1 MNRKYFNAAA
11 DDRCVAVAQYII
23 ENKATVREAAP
34 VFGYSKSTI
43 FKDVT
48 SVLEKHNHALFLQAK
63 EVLEYNKAVRHI
75 RGGLATKRKY
85 ESEVPRE
92 HDESV

>member
-1 MNRKYFNAAA
+1 MTHQHYNIAA

-48 SVLEKHNHALFLQAK
+48 SVLKKHNHTLFLQVK
-63 EVLEYNKAVRHI
+63 EVLDYNKSVRHI
-75 RGGLATKRKY
+75 RGGLATKLKY
-85 ESEVPRE
+85 ESEVSRE
-92 HDESV
+92 FD

>member
-1 MNRKYFNAAA
+1 MTHQHYNIAA

-23 ENKATVREAAP
+23 ENRSTVREAAP
-34 VFGYSKSTI
+34 VFGCSKSTI

-48 SVLEKHNHALFLQAK
+48 SVLEQHNHALFLQVK
-63 EVLEYNKAVRHI
+63 EVLDYNKSVRHI

-85 ESEVPRE
+85 ESEVSRE
-92 HDESV
+92 FD